1 MNNSNRWWELYI
13 VRYAIGTVVG
23 AMCVYFILHTLGTE
37 AKALWL
43 MQPDIT
49 KEHIGALVEQCKQE
63 SNQAC
68 IVQAQLTQDLYGFN
82 LAQLILLGIYGLA
95 YTYFAS
101 APVLVIHAIR
111 RILLAKK
118 AKSEDES
125 QTTKPC
131 LVLGILIFIGSLL
144 LIFGG
149 AVIWQIGWLNVAI
162 LSLASAYLLLQLI
175 LLACESRNAS
185 ALLAHYKKLHTAR
198 ESKCIET
205 DSYKH
210 LREHGNAFLLVVH
223 NVMLLGVVFA
233 ISQTFGAEWILL
245 AILWIFPAAGV
256 YMLGHKIEA
265 EMIKDSDC
273 EKKPKITES
282 KSI

>member
-23 AMCVYFILHTLGTE
+23 AMCVYFMLDTLGSE

-43 MQPDIT
+43 MQPGIT
-49 KEHIGALVEQCKQE
+49 KEHIGALVELCTQE
-63 SNQAC
+63 TSQAC

-82 LAQLILLGIYGLA
+82 IAQLILLGIYGLA

-101 APVLVIHAIR
+101 AQVLVIHAIR
-111 RILLAKK
+111 RILLAK
-118 AKSEDES
+118 SEDDS
-125 QTTKPC
+125 QTEKPC

-144 LIFGG
+144 AIFGVG
-149 AVIWQIGWLNVAI
+149 MMWQSGWLSYAI
-162 LSLASAYLLLQLI
+162 LSLATVYLLLLSS
-175 LLACESRNAS
+175 LLLCESRNAP

-198 ESKCIET
+198 ESKCIDP

-210 LREHGNAFLLVVH
+210 LREHGNAFLLVLH

-233 ISQTFGAEWILL
+233 IHQALGTEWILV
-245 AILWIFPAAGV
+245 AILWILPAAGV
-256 YMLGHKIEA
+256 YMLAHKIEA

-273 EKKPKITES
+273 KKNPKITES
-282 KSI
+282 N